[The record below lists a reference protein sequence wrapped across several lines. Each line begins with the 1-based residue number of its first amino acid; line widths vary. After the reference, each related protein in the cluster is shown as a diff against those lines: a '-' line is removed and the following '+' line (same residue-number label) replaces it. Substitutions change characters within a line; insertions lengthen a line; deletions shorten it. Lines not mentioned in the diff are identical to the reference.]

1 MALTHPEN
9 TRVEITHGDYKGK
22 QGTVHMQGKI
32 KIVLL
37 DGGATLMGVSDNN
50 CRKL

>member
-1 MALTHPEN
+1 MALSHPEN
-9 TRVEITHGDYKGK
+9 TRVEITRGTYKGK
-22 QGTVHMQGKI
+22 RGTVHMQGKI

-37 DGGATLMGVSDNN
+37 DDGASLMGVSDSN